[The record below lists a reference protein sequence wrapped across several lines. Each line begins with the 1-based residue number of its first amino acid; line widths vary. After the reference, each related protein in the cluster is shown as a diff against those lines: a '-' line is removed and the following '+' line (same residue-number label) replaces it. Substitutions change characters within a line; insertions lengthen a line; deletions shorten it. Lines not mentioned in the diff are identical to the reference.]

1 MTLRTFCETY
11 ASDSTA
17 GAGNQVLTQDPEP
30 MTRCGRVYFR
40 LRNGGENYALLFSNV
55 ADSTFSDGSIS
66 HANEKGEDF
75 DILSLRIGLC
85 GKYGEEPV
93 EWKTVTFGGEGPK
106 HVESGEI
113 FASDPV
119 PLHASAGQYLAYEIC
134 VRGRRYPY
142 HEEIILTVRVR
153 QGEEWAEDRRIPVPL
168 LIGCDRPVHLRA
180 GFLGDSITQGIGTEF
195 DSYTHWVEMIARGL
209 PEDVS
214 VWNLGI
220 GYARCSDAATDGFW
234 LARAK
239 TCDIVNVCF
248 GVNDLLQGH
257 SPDAVMRDLAA
268 VVTKLKEAG
277 CRVILFTLP
286 PFDYEE
292 ELRVKWESV
301 NLFVRGEL
309 YKKADGLFDI
319 ARVLGRPAPE
329 EHMTVYGGH
338 PNAEGSAKV
347 AEAYLAEFLSY
358 YEA

>member
-1 MTLRTFCETY
+1 MTLQTFCEAYT
-11 ASDSTA
+11 SDSTA
-17 GAGNQVLTQDPEP
+17 GAGNQVLTNDTEP
-30 MTRCGRVYFR
+30 VTRSGRAYFR
-40 LRNGGENYALLFSNV
+40 LRSGGERYAFLFSNV
-55 ADSTFSDGSIS
+55 TDSTFSDGSIS
-66 HANEKGEDF
+66 KANEPGEDF

-85 GKYGEEPV
+85 GAYGEEPAV
-93 EWKTVTFGGEGPK
+93 WQDVTFGGKLQK
-106 HVESGEI
+106 HVASGEV
-113 FASDPV
+113 FSSDPV
-119 PLHASAGQYLAYEIC
+119 SLGAAPGLYLAYEIRVC
-134 VRGRRYPY
+134 GKRYPY
-142 HEEIILTVRVR
+142 HEEIILTILPTHMV
-153 QGEEWAEDRRIPVPL
+153 PVPL
-168 LIGCDRPVHLRA
+168 LIGCDRQVRLRV

-195 DSYTHWVEMIARGL
+195 DSFTHWVEMISRGL

-257 SPDAVMRDLAA
+257 SPDAVMRDLET

-292 ELRVKWESV
+292 ELRIKWESV
-301 NLFVRGEL
+301 NRFVREEL
-309 YKKADGLFDI
+309 YKKADGLFEI

-347 AEAYLAEFLSY
+347 AEAYLKEFGKIYRL
-358 YEA
+358 